1 MKEESQKPE
10 PIEDIDPTT
19 LVADLVEA
27 SVDDP
32 PMEGAEIQPEPR
44 LHHFRFAGTIAV
56 QAVPGSD
63 DEVLVAGALKV
74 PYDQF
79 SRPRGRQIALG
90 RLSGSNGFVQL
101 STTHDTREL
110 VRDLRALE
118 RTATMFAERRDDE
131 LFDAVVQQSF
141 TRLGAFFNFSR
152 RVR

>member
-10 PIEDIDPTT
+10 PDTTAELAKAGIE
-19 LVADLVEA
+19 LRYVGEARYVADEDSRPA
-27 SVDDP
+27 
-32 PMEGAEIQPEPR
+32 PR

-56 QAVPGSD
+56 QAVQGSD

-90 RLSGSNGFVQL
+90 RLNYAHGFVRRT
-101 STTHDTREL
+101 TTHDTREL

-118 RTATMFAERRDDE
+118 RTATMFAESQDDE
-131 LFDAVVQQSF
+131 LFDATIQRSF
-141 TRLGAFFNFSR
+141 TRLGSFFNFSP